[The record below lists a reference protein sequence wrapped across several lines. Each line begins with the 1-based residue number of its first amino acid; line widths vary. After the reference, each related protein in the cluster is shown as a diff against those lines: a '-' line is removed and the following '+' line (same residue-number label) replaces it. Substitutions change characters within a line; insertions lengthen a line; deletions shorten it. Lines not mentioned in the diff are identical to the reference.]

1 MKASDVAVTDVH
13 DGSAVTVV
21 GQVAGLVDD
30 RVDDLVYYLLDD
42 LLDEL
47 LDEPLDELLDELLD
61 ETLEESELD
70 VEGTL
75 LVALLKDSEVL
86 GEEVRDVV
94 GVVEAL
100 LVVMLEADDIV
111 RISELVT
118 VFELALEVEPVVLKD
133 ITGVGEVDIV
143 VASIVGVTETVV
155 KAYE

>member
-1 MKASDVAVTDVH
+1 M
-13 DGSAVTVV
+13 
-21 GQVAGLVDD
+21 
-30 RVDDLVYYLLDD
+30 
-42 LLDEL
+42 LDEL

-61 ETLEESELD
+61 ETLEESELN

-111 RISELVT
+111 GVSELVT
-118 VFELALEVEPVVLKD
+118 VFELGLEVEPVVLKD

-143 VASIVGVTETVV
+143 VASIVDVTETVV